1 MPMSIPTQQVET
13 EEGEKRKIIPKNHQ
27 KFSPACI
34 DKAFSIQAFMG
45 SIKEFGYKFAEIIF
59 VLEMSEM
66 YYKLICF
73 LEDCWEEEEG
83 KRKKH
88 TGFYFVQ
95 LESWRDDMQGSW
107 VL

>member
-27 KFSPACI
+27 KFSPAYI
-34 DKAFSIQAFMG
+34 DKAFSVQAFMG

-83 KRKKH
+83 KRKN
-88 TGFYFVQ
+88 TPAFILY
-95 LESWRDDMQGSW
+95 S
-107 VL
+107 